1 MIYLLGGV
9 FLFLLVLRALRA
21 FAEASPAS
29 LALMIRRGSGGA
41 ALLAGYCGA
50 LRHGDRSWRAWR
62 LVAWNAQRIAFS
74 NVQIVQPPGKAESF
88 LGKVGDDRGSGG
100 SCQRSQ
106 GCSDAAS
113 PIGRFC

>member
-41 ALLAGYCGA
+41 ALLAGYCGGA
-50 LRHGDRSWRAWR
+50 STWR
-62 LVAWNAQRIAFS
+62 
-74 NVQIVQPPGKAESF
+74 
-88 LGKVGDDRGSGG
+88 
-100 SCQRSQ
+100 
-106 GCSDAAS
+106 
-113 PIGRFC
+113 